1 MIQKETSNNKDDKTQ
16 EEANIINSESRGW
29 RCLLAEIAPFMSRF
43 QQYKKVL
50 GLYFE
55 FILCLSEESC
65 FNYSLKEMR
74 RRKKVLFL
82 CCFLRGLTHRK
93 MFCFLIYLV
102 IWKVDRMG
110 FARTHAH
117 VYSERGKRDQP
128 PLTVYTAMSDSRS
141 TSVAHIKNKVVFIC
155 WHKM

>member
-29 RCLLAEIAPFMSRF
+29 RYLLAEIAPFMSRF
-43 QQYKKVL
+43 QQYKEVL

-74 RRKKVLFL
+74 REKSAVFMLLFK
-82 CCFLRGLTHRK
+82 G
-93 MFCFLIYLV
+93 
-102 IWKVDRMG
+102 
-110 FARTHAH
+110 AH
-117 VYSERGKRDQP
+117 S
-128 PLTVYTAMSDSRS
+128 
-141 TSVAHIKNKVVFIC
+141 
-155 WHKM
+155 